1 MINEHNKK
9 AQITNKK
16 KNNKQ
21 TKIILV
27 RRFGDREFAQLYS
40 TYVAGKILSKELEE
54 KKNNA

>member
-1 MINEHNKK
+1 MIIEHNKK
-9 AQITNKK
+9 AQHTNKK
-16 KNNKQ
+16 KDSKQ

-40 TYVAGKILSKELEE
+40 TYVAGKIISKELEE

>member
-9 AQITNKK
+9 AQHTNKK

-27 RRFGDREFAQLYS
+27 RRFGDRDFVQLYS
-40 TYVAGKILSKELEE
+40 KYVAEKISRRELKEERI
-54 KKNNA
+54 